1 MLVAESG
8 VSESRSLL
16 DELRNDAEFSLPIH
30 GVHRKRI
37 IKKNKLIK
45 EIKIHKPCSVVSCAI
60 NMTTLRIGREGE
72 TLAEKFTCC

>member
-1 MLVAESG
+1 MMQNSAFQFMGCIGKE
-8 VSESRSLL
+8 LL
-16 DELRNDAEFSLPIH
+16 
-30 GVHRKRI
+30 
-37 IKKNKLIK
+37 KKKKLIK

>member
-16 DELRNDAEFSLPIH
+16 DALRNDAEFSLPIH

-37 IKKNKLIK
+37 IENKLIK
-45 EIKIHKPCSVVSCAI
+45 EIKIHKPCSVVRCAI
-60 NMTTLRIGREGE
+60 NMTSLSIAGEGE